1 MSKRGKFYSDQP
13 SKKNWSMEESVEKL
27 SNFCAY
33 QERCQWELRRK
44 LFEKGI
50 HGNDSEN
57 LIQQMIDGGFINE
70 ERYARAFARGKFKL
84 KKWGRTR
91 IRRELKMREIS
102 PKSIEKGLSEIDP
115 VEYYD
120 VLLAQAERQWEK
132 IVEKELYKKRFKIG
146 QYLMG
151 RGFEQDLIKEAIE
164 EVSKEDLV

>member
-1 MSKRGKFYSDQP
+1 
-13 SKKNWSMEESVEKL
+13 MEESVEKL

-33 QERCQWELRRK
+33 QERCQWEVRRK

-50 HGNDSEN
+50 HGNDSES
-57 LIQQMIDGGFINE
+57 LILEMVNAGFINE

-102 PKSIEKGLSEIDP
+102 PKSIEIGLSEIDP

-120 VLLAQAERQWEK
+120 VLLVQAERQWEK
-132 IVEKELYKKRFKIG
+132 IAEKELYKKRFKIG

-151 RGFEQDLIKEAIE
+151 RGFEQDLVKEAIE
-164 EVSKEDLV
+164 EVSKEDVD